1 MALHLAGRRRD
12 PAAFDLGALAA
23 ATDGFSGAE
32 LEALVVAALYAAFAA
47 EADLSTV
54 LLLREA
60 ELTRPLSQLMPERVA
75 ALRAWAHGRT
85 RSANDAARGETG

>member
-1 MALHLAGRRRD
+1 M
-12 PAAFDLGALAA
+12 GALAA

-85 RSANDAARGETG
+85 RSAA

>member
-1 MALHLAGRRRD
+1 MALHLGRRQRD
-12 PAAFDLGALAA
+12 PAAFDLDALAA

-47 EADLSTV
+47 ETELGTA

-60 ELTRPLSQLMPERVA
+60 ELTRPLARLMPERVA
-75 ALRAWAHGRT
+75 ALRAWAHGPT
-85 RSANDAARGETG
+85 RNAA